1 MHINMRKLYNIK
13 LYVVGITALLVN
25 IIFQFQ
31 LREVNS
37 FASIDQWNERFLTSN
52 DGFQEDDLS
61 LKFLLDV
68 DGISVSTGR
77 EHICAIE
84 QNPMLPA
91 GSRVGGNIQCW
102 GIDYLDRLDAPKDV

>member
-1 MHINMRKLYNIK
+1 MELF
-13 LYVVGITALLVN
+13 GITFYIFY
-25 IIFQFQ
+25 IIIQFRWQ
-31 LREVNS
+31 ELKA
-37 FASIDQWNERFLTSN
+37 FASIDLWNERFLSST
-52 DGFQEDDLS
+52 DGLSEDLS

-84 QNPMLPA
+84 QNPMQPA

-102 GIDYLDRLDAPKDV
+102 GVDYLERLDAPKDV